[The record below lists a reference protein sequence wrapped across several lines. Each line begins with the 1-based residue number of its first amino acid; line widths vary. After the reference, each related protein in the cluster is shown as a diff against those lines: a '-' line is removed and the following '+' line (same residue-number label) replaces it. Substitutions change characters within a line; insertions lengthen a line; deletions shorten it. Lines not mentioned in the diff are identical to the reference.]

1 MRFIFPLLLGLI
13 ISPLTLAAGP
23 AKVATLERSLWPQAL
38 TSAAAF
44 DRASAAEI
52 LTFARLLNATPLS
65 SAEEIKAFTDVDKPE
80 MASVELWL
88 AKTRQRLLTNYAQA
102 CGQCAASAS
111 WATLITASQQPVADG
126 YQQWASASEA
136 FQLRYLYEQVRLA
149 ALFPRITSE
158 IETVHDHEVNG
169 FELPD
174 RQFLLSYDDGPAPDR
189 LQDGLKVNG
198 TEQLVKAL
206 ESAGMRA
213 QFFVLGERIKQQ
225 KAPQDFYAS
234 QCLGSHGE
242 VHKSHQKWQG
252 WADSIS
258 TTRTRLHAYQPG
270 PYWFRP
276 PYGQRSEALTTALQQ
291 ADEGVMLWNIDSQD
305 WNRSLSDKDVEDR
318 VITLMLLW
326 RRGII
331 LYHDIHPRA
340 LANLAALQTLQQ
352 QTGLNWRDCRSLR
365 PQTADRATPQN
376 TGTKP

>member
-23 AKVATLERSLWPQAL
+23 AKVATLERSLWPQPL
-38 TSAAAF
+38 TSAVAF

-52 LTFARLLNATPLS
+52 LTFARLLEATALS
-65 SAEEIKAFTDVDKPE
+65 TEAKIKTFTAVDKPDT
-80 MASVELWL
+80 ASVQRWL
-88 AKTRQRLLTNYAQA
+88 GKTRQRLQANYAQA

-111 WATLITASQQPVADG
+111 WATLITASQQPVTG
-126 YQQWASASEA
+126 KYQDWAKASEA
-136 FQLRYLYEQVRLA
+136 FHLRYLYEQVRLA

-158 IETVHDHEVNG
+158 IHTFNQHEVDG

-174 RQFLLSYDDGPAPDR
+174 RQFLLSYDDGPAHDR
-189 LQDGLKVNG
+189 LKDGVKVNG

-206 ESAGMRA
+206 ESAGMHA
-213 QFFVLGERIKQQ
+213 QFFALGERIKQQ

-242 VHKSHQKWQG
+242 VHKSHQKWDG

-258 TTRTRLHAYQPG
+258 TTRSRLNDYQPG

-276 PYGQRSEALTTALQQ
+276 PYGQRSEVLTAALKQ
-291 ADEGVMLWNIDSQD
+291 AGEGVMLWNIDSQD
-305 WNRSLSDKDVEDR
+305 WNRKLKDKDVEDR

-352 QTGLNWRDCRSLR
+352 QAGLNWRDCRSLQ
-365 PQTADRATPQN
+365 PTATN
-376 TGTKP
+376 L

>member
-13 ISPLTLAAGP
+13 ISPLTQAAGP
-23 AKVATLERSLWPQAL
+23 AKVATLERSLWPQPL
-38 TSAAAF
+38 TSAVAF

-52 LTFARLLNATPLS
+52 LTFARLLEATPLS
-65 SAEEIKAFTDVDKPE
+65 NEAGIKAFTAVDKPDA
-80 MASVELWL
+80 ASVQRWL
-88 AKTRQRLLTNYAQA
+88 EKTRQTLLHNYAQA

-111 WATLITASQQPVADG
+111 WAALITASQQPVADG
-126 YQQWASASEA
+126 YQDWAKASEA
-136 FQLRYLYEQVRLA
+136 FHLRYLYEQVRLA

-158 IETVHDHEVNG
+158 IHTFNQHEVDG

-189 LQDGLKVNG
+189 LKEGVKVNG

-213 QFFVLGERIKQQ
+213 QFFALGERIKQQ
-225 KAPQDFYAS
+225 KAPEDFYAS

-242 VHKSHQKWQG
+242 VHKSHQKWDG
-252 WADSIS
+252 WADSIN
-258 TTRTRLHAYQPG
+258 TTRTRLNDYQPG

-276 PYGQRSEALTTALQQ
+276 PYGQRSEVLTTALQQ
-291 ADEGVMLWNIDSQD
+291 TGEGVMLWNIDSQD
-305 WNRSLSDKDVEDR
+305 WNRKLSDKDVEDR

-352 QTGLNWRDCRSLR
+352 QAGLNWRDCHSLQ
-365 PQTADRATPQN
+365 PKAT
-376 TGTKP
+376 KL

>member
-1 MRFIFPLLLGLI
+1 MRFIFPLLLGLML
-13 ISPLTLAAGP
+13 SPLTLSAGP
-23 AKVATLERSLWPQAL
+23 AKVATLERSLWPQPL

-52 LTFARLLNATPLS
+52 LTFARLLDATPLHS
-65 SAEEIKAFTDVDKPE
+65 EADIKTFTAVDQPDV
-80 MASVELWL
+80 ASVQRWSE
-88 AKTRQRLLTNYAQA
+88 KTRQRLQANYAQA
-102 CGQCAASAS
+102 CGKCAASAS
-111 WATLITASQQPVADG
+111 WAALISASQQPVADG
-126 YQQWASASEA
+126 YQDWANASAA
-136 FQLRYLYEQVRLA
+136 FHRRYLYEQVRLA

-158 IETVHDHEVNG
+158 IQTFNQYEVDG

-189 LQDGLKVNG
+189 LKEGVKVNG

-206 ESAGMRA
+206 EKADMHA
-213 QFFVLGERIKQQ
+213 QFFALGERIKQQ

-242 VHKSHQKWQG
+242 VHKSHQKWEG
-252 WADSIS
+252 WTDSIN
-258 TTRTRLHAYQPG
+258 TTRTRLQDYQPG

-276 PYGQRSEALTTALQQ
+276 PYGQRSEALTAAVQQ
-291 ADEGVMLWNIDSQD
+291 AGDGVMLWNIDSQD
-305 WNRSLSDKDVEDR
+305 WNRKLSDQDVEDR
-318 VITLMLLW
+318 VVTLMLLW

-352 QTGLNWRDCRSLR
+352 QAGLNWLDCRRL
-365 PQTADRATPQN
+365 PPAAL
-376 TGTKP
+376 